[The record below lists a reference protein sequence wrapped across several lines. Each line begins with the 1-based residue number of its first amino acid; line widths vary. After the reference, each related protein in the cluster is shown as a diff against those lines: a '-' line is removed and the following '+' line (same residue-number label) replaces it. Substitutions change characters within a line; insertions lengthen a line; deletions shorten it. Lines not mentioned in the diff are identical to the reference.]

1 MKALALTAVKKL
13 ELREVPE
20 PARPGPRDALLEIA
34 AVGVCGSDLHYF
46 NHGRIGSLMVQY
58 PMILGHECSAR
69 VLEVGSEVRRVKPG
83 DRIAVEPAVS
93 CGVCDQCRAQ
103 RRHTCRQLS
112 FLGCPGQLPGC
123 LCERLVLPEE
133 CCFPIAPA
141 TTLDQA
147 ALVEVLSIA
156 VYAVRRG
163 DVRSGVAVGI
173 LGAGPIGLALL
184 LVLRQAG
191 IRTICVTEPL
201 AARRA
206 LAEKLG
212 AVWAGDPYAA
222 DAAQALGRRE
232 PLGLDVVFECCGR
245 QEAVDDALRLLKPG
259 GTLVM
264 VGIPTVDRIS
274 LAMDLARRKEIRF
287 QNVRRQN
294 GCLPAALELIERDR
308 LPVQQLHTHTF
319 PFDRA
324 AEAFDLVANYRDGV
338 IKALIH
344 VGNGAR
350 ASS

>member
-1 MKALALTAVKKL
+1 MKAMVLVAIEKL
-13 ELREVPE
+13 ELVDVPE
-20 PARPGPRDALLEIA
+20 PAPPGPRDVLLEVA

-46 NHGRIGSLMVQY
+46 NHGRIGSLVVHY

-69 VLEVGSEVRRVKPG
+69 VLAVGSAVTRVRPG
-83 DRIAVEPAVS
+83 DRVAVEPAVS

-103 RRHTCRQLS
+103 RRHTCRQLK
-112 FLGCPGQLPGC
+112 FLGCPGQLSGC
-123 LCERLVLPEE
+123 LCERIVLPEE
-133 CCFPIAPA
+133 CCFPIASA

-147 ALVEVLSIA
+147 VLVEVLSIA

-163 DVRSGVAVGI
+163 EIRPGATVGI
-173 LGAGPIGLALL
+173 LGAGPIGLAIL

-191 IRTICVTEPL
+191 FRTACVTEPL

-206 LAEKLG
+206 LAAQLG
-212 AVWAGDPYAA
+212 AGWVGDPYAA
-222 DAAQALGRRE
+222 DAAQVFGPRE

-259 GTLVM
+259 GTLMM

-274 LAMDLARRKEIRF
+274 LTIDMARRKEVRF

-294 GCLPAALELIERDR
+294 ECLPAALELIERDG

-324 AEAFDLVANYRDGV
+324 AEAFNLVANYRDGV
-338 IKALIH
+338 VKALIH
-344 VGNGAR
+344 VGTSGLD
-350 ASS
+350 